1 MNRSPLFRSLLLYV
15 VLACACA
22 HAAVTPQAAPQPAAP
37 AATAAQHPYRILV
50 SNDDGVRAP
59 GILAV
64 AQALQSM
71 GELTIAAPSE
81 NQSGKGHSII
91 TSDPIFV
98 DEVTLAGGLRAFSI
112 AAPPAT
118 CVKVGVRALMT
129 TRPDLVVSGINRGY
143 NLGMVT
149 YVSGTIGAAREA
161 ALMGIPAI
169 AASLS
174 VDETNYTAAAEIV
187 RQVADMVRQRG
198 IDPGVL
204 LNVNV
209 PPGAQSAIKG
219 LRVTKQSALSG
230 EERFEEQRSPTG
242 RRMFWSI
249 WKEPTGDVEGTDV
262 WATEHGFAAI
272 TPLRA
277 GEFDAKTFDAWQR
290 SLTPRASAEPS
301 PGVSA
306 IAGR

>member
-1 MNRSPLFRSLLLYV
+1 MNRPSISRSLFLYL

-22 HAAVTPQAAPQPAAP
+22 HASVAPQVTPQGPAPAAP
-37 AATAAQHPYRILV
+37 ASQHPYRILI

-71 GELTIAAPSE
+71 GEITIAAPSE

-98 DEVTLAGGLRAFSI
+98 DQVTLAGGLRAFSI
-112 AAPPAT
+112 VATPAT

-129 TRPDLVVSGINRGY
+129 SRPDLVVSGINRGY

-149 YVSGTIGAAREA
+149 YVSGTVGAAREA

-174 VDETNYTAAAEIV
+174 VEETNYTAAAEIV
-187 RQVADMVRQRG
+187 RQVAGMVRQRG

-219 LRVTKQSALSG
+219 LRVTRQSAQSG

-249 WKEPTGDVEGTDV
+249 WKDPTGDVEGTDV
-262 WATEHGFAAI
+262 WATDRGFAAI

-290 SLTPRASAEPS
+290 SLTPQTAGATTP
-301 PGVSA
+301 VSA
-306 IAGR
+306 TTVR